1 MEYKC
6 LCCNKYYQNTVKFSN
21 NDINKLIL
29 LLRKS
34 VYVMNIWIIVRNL
47 MKTNYLKNKIFT
59 VT

>member
-6 LCCNKYYQNTVKFSN
+6 LCCNKYYQNTVTFS

>member
-6 LCCNKYYQNTVKFSN
+6 LCCNKYYQNTVTFSN

>member
-6 LCCNKYYQNTVKFSN
+6 LCCNKYYQNTVTFSN
-21 NDINKLIL
+21 KDINKLIL